1 MHIYSMLV
9 CVLLLAIYTVVT
21 SSVMDIHYGTI
32 PIDVY
37 TLYSHAVVA
46 TTSVLAFIV
55 DAQGDR

>member
-1 MHIYSMLV
+1 MLV

-21 SSVMDIHYGTI
+21 SSVMDIHHSTI